1 MSSYLGTSKKW
12 MLYLLCIFF
21 TMRASAQQADTG
33 LLVSPAK
40 YIDLSANADTSFI
53 FDVRTKEEYDKTH
66 IRDAV
71 LTDSVLPEKVLELSK
86 SGHATILLYSI
97 ANGRSVQLARKLRR
111 EGYAGVY
118 ALDGGIASW
127 ISAGLPFYSRGEAA
141 NAALFK
147 ESLATDSVVI
157 VDVASAYCPPCIKV
171 SRIID
176 SFSTRHPE
184 YKIIKLDIDRD
195 ALLLA
200 QLKIAEAL
208 PAVVLYK
215 SGHEVW
221 RNTRGENWSL
231 LPQTF
236 LKYQSKK

>member
-1 MSSYLGTSKKW
+1 MGSYLNSSKKII
-12 MLYLLCIFF
+12 LYLFCVFF
-21 TMRASAQQADTG
+21 TVKTSAQQPDTG

-40 YIDLSANADTSFI
+40 YIDFSTNADTSFI

-71 LTDSVLPEKVLELSK
+71 LIDSVLPEKVLKLSK
-86 SGHATILLYSI
+86 SGNAVILLYSI
-97 ANGRSVQLARKLRR
+97 ANGRSVHLARKLKR
-111 EGYAGVY
+111 EGYARVY

-127 ISAGLPFYSRGEAA
+127 ISAGLPFYSGGEAA
-141 NAALFK
+141 NVALFK
-147 ESLATDSVVI
+147 QNLATDSVVV

-195 ALLLA
+195 APLLA

-215 SGHEVW
+215 SGRELW
-221 RNTRGENWSL
+221 RNKRGENWSL
-231 LPQTF
+231 LPDTF